1 MARRY
6 SDQYASPVNQAISA
20 GVIGSSQTAWSYKG
34 PSATEAG
41 KPTLVRAT
49 YNLANGTIDIT
60 TTDDLLICGL
70 PIGASITRLSI
81 SSGDD
86 DLDSDN
92 DFTFNLGWTGSLTAI
107 LSASTVLQAG
117 AETNL
122 GQEEL
127 DEIAAVTVDGAHLT
141 LTSAA
146 GDLNSSGTIYFLVEY
161 VVPTT

>member
-6 SDQYASPVNQAISA
+6 SDQYASPVNQAITA
-20 GVIGSSQTAWSYKG
+20 GVVGNSQTAWSYRG

-49 YNLANGTIDIT
+49 YNLANGTLAFAS
-60 TTDDLLICGL
+60 TDDLFICAL
-70 PIGASITRLSI
+70 PIGARITRLSI
-81 SSGDD
+81 STGDD

-92 DFTFNLGWTGSLTAI
+92 NFTFNLGWTGSLTAI
-107 LSASTVLQAG
+107 LSGSTVLQAG

-146 GDLNSSGTIYFLVEY
+146 GDLNASGIIYFLVEY